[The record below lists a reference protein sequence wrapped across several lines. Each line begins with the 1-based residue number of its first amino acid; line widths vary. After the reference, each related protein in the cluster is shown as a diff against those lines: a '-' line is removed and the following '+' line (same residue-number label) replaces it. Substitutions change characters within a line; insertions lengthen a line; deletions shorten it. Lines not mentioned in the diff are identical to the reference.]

1 VIKLLD
7 INKKMFYNFNILRK
21 EAKKRK
27 ENNMQN
33 ETIALH
39 AGYNKK
45 EGNGSMAVPITQTT
59 AYAFRD
65 SEHAANL
72 FALKELGPIYTRLT
86 NPTTDVLE
94 QRFAALEGGAAAI
107 CVASGQSAIFYAIAN
122 VAEAGD
128 NIIISDKLYGGAV
141 TLLTHTIKRFGIT
154 AKVFKSEDASDLESL
169 IDDKTKAI
177 FFESLSNPQIAI
189 TDVEKVV
196 EIAKKHGVLTIC
208 DNTVATAALFN
219 PIKWGV
225 DVVVHSTSKYTNG
238 QGTAIGGIVVE
249 RDGMAEFFKANSNR
263 YSHFTTP
270 DESYH
275 GLVYTDVPLPNFC
288 LRIRLSLLRDIG
300 AAQAPF
306 NSWLLIQTLE
316 TLGLRVDKHSDNALE
331 VAKFLESHPKVKAV
345 NYPGLTS
352 NKYYAKAQ
360 KYFKDGKSS
369 GLISFDV
376 SSFEEARKVIDSA
389 KLFSVVVN
397 IGDSKSLIVHP
408 ASTTHSQMSP
418 EELAKAGV
426 NPVTIR
432 LSIGLENTVDL
443 IEDLNQ
449 ALN

>member
-1 VIKLLD
+1 
-7 INKKMFYNFNILRK
+7 
-21 EAKKRK
+21 
-27 ENNMQN
+27 MQN
-33 ETIALH
+33 ETIAIH

-45 EGNGSMAVPITQTT
+45 EGHGSMAVPITQTT

-72 FALKELGPIYTRLT
+72 FALKELGPIYTRLN

-94 QRFAALEGGAAAI
+94 QRFAALEGGAAAL
-107 CVASGQSAIFYAIAN
+107 CVASGQSAIFYSIAN
-122 VAEAGD
+122 VAQAGD
-128 NIIISDKLYGGAV
+128 NILISDKLYGGAV
-141 TLLTHTIKRFGIT
+141 TLLTHTIKRFGIS
-154 AKVFKSEDASDLESL
+154 AKVFKSEDASDLEEQ

-177 FFESLSNPQIAI
+177 FFESLSNPQIAVA
-189 TDVEKVV
+189 DVEKIV
-196 EIAKKHGVLTIC
+196 EIAKRNGVLTIC
-208 DNTVATAALFN
+208 DNTVASAALFN

-238 QGTAIGGIVVE
+238 QGTTIGGIIVE
-249 RDGMAEFFKANSNR
+249 RDGLASFFKANENR
-263 YSHFTTP
+263 YSDFTTP
-270 DESYH
+270 DASYH
-275 GLVYTDVPLPNFC
+275 CLVYSDVPLPNFC
-288 LRIRLSLLRDIG
+288 LRARLALLRDIG
-300 AAQAPF
+300 AVQSPH

-316 TLGLRVDKHSDNALE
+316 TLALRVDKHSDNALE

-345 NYPGLTS
+345 NYPGLPS

>member
-1 VIKLLD
+1 
-7 INKKMFYNFNILRK
+7 
-21 EAKKRK
+21 
-27 ENNMQN
+27 MQN
-33 ETIALH
+33 ETIAIH
-39 AGYNKK
+39 TGYNKK
-45 EGNGSMAVPITQTT
+45 QGNGEMSVPISQTT

-107 CVASGQSAIFYAIAN
+107 CTSSGQAASFYAIAN

-128 NIIISDKLYGGAV
+128 NIIISDKLYGGSV
-141 TLLTHTIKRFGIT
+141 TLFAYTMKRFGIT

-177 FFESLSNPQIAI
+177 YFESLSNPQIAI
-189 TDVEKVV
+189 ADVEK
-196 EIAKKHGVLTIC
+196 IASIGKKHGVITIC
-208 DNTVATAALFN
+208 DNTVASAALFN
-219 PIKWGV
+219 PIKWGI
-225 DVVVHSTSKYTNG
+225 DVVIHSTSKYTSG
-238 QGTAIGGIVVE
+238 QGTALGGIVVE
-249 RDGMAEFFKANSNR
+249 RAGLAEFFKANENR

-300 AAQAPF
+300 AVPAPF
-306 NSWLLIQTLE
+306 NSWLLIQSLE
-316 TLGLRVDKHSDNALE
+316 TLSLRVDKHSDNALE
-331 VAKFLESHPKVKAV
+331 VAKFLESHPKVKSV
-345 NYPGLTS
+345 NYPGLKS
-352 NKYYAKAQ
+352 NKYYDKAQ
-360 KYFKDGKSS
+360 KYFKGGKSS

-376 SSFEEARKVIDSA
+376 GSFEEAKKVIDSA

-418 EELAKAGV
+418 EDLIKAGV

-432 LSIGLENTVDL
+432 LSIGLENTIDL

>member
-1 VIKLLD
+1 
-7 INKKMFYNFNILRK
+7 
-21 EAKKRK
+21 
-27 ENNMQN
+27 MQK
-33 ETIALH
+33 ETIAIH

-45 EGNGSMAVPITQTT
+45 QGNGEMSVPISQTT

-94 QRFAALEGGAAAI
+94 QRFAQLEGGAAAI
-107 CVASGQSAIFYAIAN
+107 CTSSGQAAIFYAIAN

-141 TLLTHTIKRFGIT
+141 TLLAHTIKRFGIT
-154 AKVFKSEDASDLESL
+154 ARVFKSDDASNLEEL

-196 EIAKKHGVLTIC
+196 EIAKRHGVLTIC
-208 DNTVATAALFN
+208 DNTVASAALFN
-219 PIKWGV
+219 PISWGV

-249 RDGMAEFFKANSNR
+249 RDGLAEFFKANSNR

-288 LRIRLSLLRDIG
+288 LRIRLALLRDIG
-300 AAQAPF
+300 ATQSPH

-345 NYPGLTS
+345 NYPGLES

-360 KYFKDGKSS
+360 KYFKGGKAS

-376 SSFEEARKVIDSA
+376 ESFEEAKRIIDSA

-432 LSIGLENTVDL
+432 LSIGLENTADL

>member
-1 VIKLLD
+1 
-7 INKKMFYNFNILRK
+7 
-21 EAKKRK
+21 
-27 ENNMQN
+27 MQN
-33 ETIALH
+33 ETIAIH

-45 EGNGSMAVPITQTT
+45 EGHGSMAVPITQTT

-72 FALKELGPIYTRLT
+72 FALKELGPIYTRLN

-94 QRFAALEGGAAAI
+94 QRFAALEGGAAAL

-122 VAEAGD
+122 VAQAGD
-128 NIIISDKLYGGAV
+128 NILISDKLYGGAV
-141 TLLTHTIKRFGIT
+141 TLLTHTIKRFGIS
-154 AKVFKSEDASDLESL
+154 AKVFKSEDASDLEEQ

-177 FFESLSNPQIAI
+177 FFESLSNPQIAVA
-189 TDVEKVV
+189 DVEKIV
-196 EIAKKHGVLTIC
+196 EIAKRNGVLTIC
-208 DNTVATAALFN
+208 DNTVASAALFN

-238 QGTAIGGIVVE
+238 QGTTIGGIIVE
-249 RDGMAEFFKANSNR
+249 RDGLASFFKANENK
-263 YSHFTTP
+263 YSDFTTP
-270 DESYH
+270 DASYH

-288 LRIRLSLLRDIG
+288 LRARLALLRDIG
-300 AAQAPF
+300 AVQSPH

-316 TLGLRVDKHSDNALE
+316 TLALRVDRHSDNALE
-331 VAKFLESHPKVKAV
+331 VAKFLESHPKVKSV
-345 NYPGLTS
+345 NYPGLES

-360 KYFKDGKSS
+360 KYFKGGKSS

-376 SSFEEARKVIDSA
+376 ESFEEAKRVIDSA

-432 LSIGLENTVDL
+432 LSIGLENPIDL
-443 IEDLNQ
+443 IEDLTQ

>member
-1 VIKLLD
+1 
-7 INKKMFYNFNILRK
+7 
-21 EAKKRK
+21 
-27 ENNMQN
+27 MQN
-33 ETIALH
+33 ETIAIH
-39 AGYNKK
+39 TGYNKK
-45 EGNGSMAVPITQTT
+45 QGNGEMSVPISQTT

-72 FALKELGPIYTRLT
+72 FALKELGPIYTRLN
-86 NPTTDVLE
+86 NPTTDILE

-107 CVASGQSAIFYAIAN
+107 CTSSGQSASFYAIAN

-128 NIIISDKLYGGAV
+128 NIIISDKLYGGSV
-141 TLLTHTIKRFGIT
+141 TLFAYTMKRFGIT

-177 FFESLSNPQIAI
+177 YFESLSNPQIAI
-189 TDVEKVV
+189 ADVEK
-196 EIAKKHGVLTIC
+196 IASIGKKHGVITIC
-208 DNTVATAALFN
+208 DNTVASAALFN
-219 PIKWGV
+219 PIKWGI
-225 DVVVHSTSKYTNG
+225 DVVIHSTSKYTSG
-238 QGTAIGGIVVE
+238 QGTALGGIVVE
-249 RDGMAEFFKANSNR
+249 RAGLAEFFKANENR

-300 AAQAPF
+300 AVPAPF
-306 NSWLLIQTLE
+306 NSWLLIQSLE
-316 TLGLRVDKHSDNALE
+316 TLSLRVDKHSDNALE

-345 NYPGLTS
+345 NYPGLKS
-352 NKYYAKAQ
+352 NKYYDKAQ
-360 KYFKDGKSS
+360 KYFKGGKSS

-376 SSFEEARKVIDSA
+376 ESFEEAKRVIDSA

-432 LSIGLENTVDL
+432 LSIGLENTIDL

>member
-1 VIKLLD
+1 
-7 INKKMFYNFNILRK
+7 
-21 EAKKRK
+21 
-27 ENNMQN
+27 MQN
-33 ETIALH
+33 ETIAIH

-45 EGNGSMAVPITQTT
+45 EGHGSMAVPITQTT

-107 CVASGQSAIFYAIAN
+107 CVASGQSAIFYAVAN

-128 NIIISDKLYGGAV
+128 NILISDKLYGGAV
-141 TLLTHTIKRFGIT
+141 TLLSHTMKRFGIT
-154 AKVFKSEDASDLESL
+154 TKVFRSEDASNLEEQ
-169 IDDKTKAI
+169 IDEKTKAI

-418 EELAKAGV
+418 EELIKAGV

>member
-1 VIKLLD
+1 
-7 INKKMFYNFNILRK
+7 
-21 EAKKRK
+21 
-27 ENNMQN
+27 MQN
-33 ETIALH
+33 ETIAIH

-45 EGNGSMAVPITQTT
+45 EGHGSMAVPITQTT

-72 FALKELGPIYTRLT
+72 FALKELGPIYTRLN

-94 QRFAALEGGAAAI
+94 QRFAALEGGAAAL

-122 VAEAGD
+122 VAQAGD
-128 NIIISDKLYGGAV
+128 NILISDKLYGGAV
-141 TLLTHTIKRFGIT
+141 TLLTHTIKRFGIS
-154 AKVFKSEDASDLESL
+154 AKVFKSEDASDLEEQ

-177 FFESLSNPQIAI
+177 FFESLSNPQIAVA
-189 TDVEKVV
+189 DVEKIV
-196 EIAKKHGVLTIC
+196 EIAKRNGVLTIC
-208 DNTVATAALFN
+208 DNTVASAALFN

-238 QGTAIGGIVVE
+238 QGTTIGGIIVE
-249 RDGMAEFFKANSNR
+249 RDGLASFFKANENR
-263 YSHFTTP
+263 YSDFTTP
-270 DESYH
+270 DASYH

-288 LRIRLSLLRDIG
+288 LRARLALLRDIG
-300 AAQAPF
+300 AVQSPH

-316 TLGLRVDKHSDNALE
+316 TLALRVDKHSDNALE

>member
-1 VIKLLD
+1 
-7 INKKMFYNFNILRK
+7 
-21 EAKKRK
+21 
-27 ENNMQN
+27 MQN
-33 ETIALH
+33 ETIAIH
-39 AGYNKK
+39 TGYNKK
-45 EGNGSMAVPITQTT
+45 QGNGEMSVPISQTT

-72 FALKELGPIYTRLT
+72 FALKELGPIYTRLN
-86 NPTTDVLE
+86 NPTTDILE
-94 QRFAALEGGAAAI
+94 QRFVALEGGAAAI
-107 CVASGQSAIFYAIAN
+107 CTSSGQAASFYAIAN

-128 NIIISDKLYGGAV
+128 NIIISDKLYGGSV
-141 TLLTHTIKRFGIT
+141 TLFAYTMKRFGIT

-177 FFESLSNPQIAI
+177 YFESLSNPQIAI
-189 TDVEKVV
+189 ADVEK
-196 EIAKKHGVLTIC
+196 IALIGKKHGVITIC
-208 DNTVATAALFN
+208 DNTVASAALFN
-219 PIKWGV
+219 PIKWGI
-225 DVVVHSTSKYTNG
+225 DVVIHSTSKYTSG
-238 QGTAIGGIVVE
+238 QGTALGGIVVE
-249 RDGMAEFFKANSNR
+249 RAGLAEFFKANENR

-288 LRIRLSLLRDIG
+288 LRVRLSLLRDIG
-300 AAQAPF
+300 ATQSPH

-316 TLGLRVDKHSDNALE
+316 TLSLRVDKHSDNALE
-331 VAKFLESHPKVKAV
+331 VAKFLESHPKVKSV
-345 NYPGLTS
+345 NYPGLPS

-360 KYFKDGKSS
+360 KYFKGGKSS

-376 SSFEEARKVIDSA
+376 ESFEEAKRVIDSA

-432 LSIGLENTVDL
+432 LSIGLENPIDL
-443 IEDLNQ
+443 IEDLTQ

>member
-1 VIKLLD
+1 
-7 INKKMFYNFNILRK
+7 
-21 EAKKRK
+21 
-27 ENNMQN
+27 MQN
-33 ETIALH
+33 ETIAIH

-45 EGNGSMAVPITQTT
+45 EGHGSMAVPITQTT

-72 FALKELGPIYTRLT
+72 FALKELGPIYTRLN

-94 QRFAALEGGAAAI
+94 QRFAALEGGAAAL

-122 VAEAGD
+122 VAQAGD
-128 NIIISDKLYGGAV
+128 NILISDKLYGGAV
-141 TLLTHTIKRFGIT
+141 TLLTHTIKRFGIS
-154 AKVFKSEDASDLESL
+154 AKVFKSEDASDLEEQ

-177 FFESLSNPQIAI
+177 FFESLSNPQIAVA
-189 TDVEKVV
+189 DVEKIV
-196 EIAKKHGVLTIC
+196 EIAKRNGVLTIC
-208 DNTVATAALFN
+208 DNTVASAALFN

-238 QGTAIGGIVVE
+238 QGTTIGGIIVE
-249 RDGMAEFFKANSNR
+249 RDGLASFFKANENR
-263 YSHFTTP
+263 YSDFTTP
-270 DESYH
+270 DASYH

-288 LRIRLSLLRDIG
+288 LRARLALLRDIG
-300 AAQAPF
+300 AVQSPH

-316 TLGLRVDKHSDNALE
+316 TLALRVDKHSDNALE

-345 NYPGLTS
+345 NYPGLES
-352 NKYYAKAQ
+352 NKYYDRAQ
-360 KYFKDGKSS
+360 KYFKGGKSS

-376 SSFEEARKVIDSA
+376 ESFEEAKRVIDSA

-432 LSIGLENTVDL
+432 LSIGLENTIDL
-443 IEDLNQ
+443 IEDLTQ

>member
-1 VIKLLD
+1 
-7 INKKMFYNFNILRK
+7 
-21 EAKKRK
+21 
-27 ENNMQN
+27 MQN
-33 ETIALH
+33 ETIAIH
-39 AGYNKK
+39 TGYNKK
-45 EGNGSMAVPITQTT
+45 QGNGEMSVPISQTT

-72 FALKELGPIYTRLT
+72 FALKELGPIYTRLN
-86 NPTTDVLE
+86 NPTTDILE

-107 CVASGQSAIFYAIAN
+107 CTSSGQAASFYAIAN

-128 NIIISDKLYGGAV
+128 NIIISDKLYGGSV
-141 TLLTHTIKRFGIT
+141 TLFAYTMKRFGIT

-177 FFESLSNPQIAI
+177 YFESLSNPQIAI
-189 TDVEKVV
+189 ADVEK
-196 EIAKKHGVLTIC
+196 IALIGKKHGVITIC
-208 DNTVATAALFN
+208 DNTVASAALFN
-219 PIKWGV
+219 PIKWGI
-225 DVVVHSTSKYTNG
+225 DVVIHSTSKYTSG
-238 QGTAIGGIVVE
+238 QGTALGGIVVE
-249 RDGMAEFFKANSNR
+249 RAGLAEFFKANENR

-300 AAQAPF
+300 AVPAPF
-306 NSWLLIQTLE
+306 NSWLLIQSLE
-316 TLGLRVDKHSDNALE
+316 TLSLRVDKHSNNALE

-345 NYPGLTS
+345 NYPGLKS
-352 NKYYAKAQ
+352 NKYYDKAQ
-360 KYFKDGKSS
+360 KYFKGGKSS

-376 SSFEEARKVIDSA
+376 GSFEEAKKVIDSA

-418 EELAKAGV
+418 EDLIKAGV

-432 LSIGLENTVDL
+432 LSIGLENTIDL